1 MDLLYLLYSLLRKKW
16 IIVGCTV
23 LGLMAGF
30 VFTLFQKKTF
40 ASVAQYST
48 GFTMAQKVSIK
59 EEVGVNIY
67 EIDLRFNNVIETFKS
82 PKVMG
87 MLSYK
92 LLLHDLEDL
101 KPFRVLDEEK
111 KKKDEYKLA
120 NIESAKQILRRKI
133 AGMELI
139 SPFDPEEKKVFDL
152 MYLYGYAPEYIQGKV
167 TIFRAERTDYLVILS
182 RSENPE
188 LSAFIA
194 NTIGQQF
201 IRFFNSIYGLR
212 NQESTV
218 KLDSLTSFKKRVL
231 DSLTEGL
238 KDFRT
243 KIGTPNVADRA
254 SAAMSV
260 VQGLTTNYQQEL
272 AKLNNL
278 QGDLRAVESQ
288 LRDMGISGQSSGTN
302 YTNNNGAILTL
313 QRENQDMELQKIGKS
328 DEEIKKLQEQ
338 IDANVK
344 KISQLNNS
352 GGGTLVDRQKKQDRS
367 QTRQED
373 LVSRKIELEQQ
384 ILSAQSNVT
393 LFGKQKDA
401 YESIT
406 KTGGGEQVILD
417 AQERDV
423 RIASQEY
430 EQFKKSLQTSLD
442 LDVNPQN
449 NFKQILVA
457 QPAYMAEPSKRSMVL
472 GICGMLMFFFS
483 AFIIVALEFFDSSF
497 KTPSI
502 FQRTT
507 KLKLLSSLNKI
518 DLRRKPLNEYF
529 NAGEAGREGQGAVFI
544 ENLRK
549 LRYELANTN
558 KKVFLVTS
566 TKPKEGKTT
575 VIEALA
581 NSLSL
586 TKKKV
591 LLIDANFSNNT
602 LTQKFEAKPTLE
614 QFSLNGNNNAGDKFW
629 NITSMTPIPN
639 TDLVGCA
646 EGNYTPSEILPKNNL
661 LQNLPKIAES
671 YDFVFVEGAALN
683 SHADSKEL
691 AAYVDGII
699 AVFSAKSSMGQV
711 DKESIQ
717 YLKDNGDKFVGT
729 VLNCV
734 EENNMDL

>member
-23 LGLMAGF
+23 LGLAAGF
-30 VFTLFQKKTF
+30 VFTLFQKKSY
-40 ASVAQYST
+40 ASAAQYST

-59 EEVGVNIY
+59 EEAGVNIY

-111 KKKDEYKLA
+111 KKSDAYRLA
-120 NIESAKQILRRKI
+120 NIENAKQILRRKI

-139 SPFDPEEKKVFDL
+139 SPFDTEEKKVFDL
-152 MYLYGYAPEYIQGKV
+152 MYLYGYAPEYIQGKITV
-167 TIFRAERTDYLVILS
+167 YRAERTDYLVIYCK
-182 RSENPE
+182 SENPE
-188 LSAFIA
+188 LSAFLA

-212 NQESTV
+212 DQESTV
-218 KLDSLTSFKKRVL
+218 KLDSLTAFKKRVV
-231 DSLTEGL
+231 DSLTDGL

-254 SAAMSV
+254 TAAMSV
-260 VQGLTTNYQQEL
+260 VQSLTTNYQQEL
-272 AKLNNL
+272 AKLSNL
-278 QGDLRAVESQ
+278 KGDLRAVESQ
-288 LRDMGISGQSSGTN
+288 LRDMGTSGQTGGA
-302 YTNNNGAILTL
+302 YVNNNAAILAL
-313 QRENQDMELQKIGKS
+313 QREDQDLELQKIGKS

-344 KISQLNNS
+344 KISQLSNAS
-352 GGGTLVDRQKKQDRS
+352 GNPTDRQKRQDRT

-373 LVSRKIELEQQ
+373 LISRKIELEQQ
-384 ILSAQSNVT
+384 ILSAEGNVA
-393 LFGKQKDA
+393 FIGKQKDQ

-417 AQERDV
+417 AQERDL

-430 EQFKKSLQTSLD
+430 EQIKKSLQTSLD
-442 LDVNPQN
+442 LDINPQN
-449 NFKQILVA
+449 NFKQVLVA
-457 QPAYMAEPSKRSMVL
+457 QPAYQAEPSRRSMVL

-483 AFIIVALEFFDSSF
+483 ALIIVALEFFDSSY

-518 DLRRKPLNEYF
+518 DLKKKALSQYF
-529 NAGEAGREGQGAVFI
+529 NDNEAGREGEGAVFI

-549 LRYELANTN
+549 LRYELTNTG

-581 NSLSL
+581 NSFSL

-614 QFSLNGNNNAGDKFW
+614 QFSLNGNNNGDKFW
-629 NITSMTPIPN
+629 NITSMTAIPN

-661 LQNLPKIAES
+661 LQNLPKIAEN

-683 SHADSKEL
+683 NHADSKEL

-699 AVFSAKSSMGQV
+699 VVFSAKSSLGQI
-711 DKESIQ
+711 DKDSIH
-717 YLKDNGDKFVGT
+717 YLKETGDKFVGT
-729 VLNCV
+729 VLNNV
-734 EENNMDL
+734 EVNNMDL

>member
-23 LGLMAGF
+23 LGLAAGF
-30 VFTLFQKKTF
+30 VFTLFQKKSY
-40 ASVAQYST
+40 ASAAQYST

-59 EEVGVNIY
+59 EESGVNIY

-111 KKKDEYKLA
+111 KKSDAYRLA
-120 NIESAKQILRRKI
+120 NIENAKQILRRKI

-139 SPFDPEEKKVFDL
+139 SPFDTEEKKVFDL
-152 MYLYGYAPEYIQGKV
+152 MYLYGYAPEYIQGKITV
-167 TIFRAERTDYLVILS
+167 FRAERTDYLVIYCK
-182 RSENPE
+182 SEDPE
-188 LSAFIA
+188 LSAFLA

-212 NQESTV
+212 DQESTV
-218 KLDSLTSFKKRVL
+218 KLDSLTAFKKRVV
-231 DSLTEGL
+231 DSLTDGL

-254 SAAMSV
+254 MAAMGV
-260 VQGLTTNYQQEL
+260 VQTLTANYQQEL
-272 AKLNNL
+272 AKLSSL
-278 QGDLRAVESQ
+278 RGDLRAVESQ
-288 LRDMGISGQSSGTN
+288 LRDAGANSQTGS
-302 YTNNNGAILTL
+302 YVNNNGAILTL
-313 QRENQDMELQKIGKS
+313 QRENQDFELQKIGKS

-338 IDANVK
+338 IDVNVK
-344 KISQLNNS
+344 KIAQLSNA
-352 GGGTLVDRQKKQDRS
+352 GGNPADRLKRADRTE
-367 QTRQED
+367 TRQED
-373 LVSRKIELEQQ
+373 LIARKIELEQQ
-384 ILSAQSNVT
+384 ILSSEGNVASI
-393 LFGKQKDA
+393 GKQKVE
-401 YESIT
+401 YEAIT
-406 KTGGGEQVILD
+406 KTGGGEQVIVD
-417 AQERDV
+417 AQERDL

-430 EQFKKSLQTSLD
+430 EQIKKSLQTSLD
-442 LDVNPQN
+442 LDINPQN
-449 NFKQILVA
+449 NFKQVLVA
-457 QPAYMAEPSKRSMVL
+457 MPAYQAEPSRRSMVL

-483 AFIIVALEFFDSSF
+483 ALIIVALEFFDSSY

-518 DLRRKPLNEYF
+518 DLKKKALNQYF
-529 NAGEAGREGQGAVFI
+529 NDNEAGREGEGAVFI

-549 LRYELANTN
+549 LRYELTNTG

-566 TKPKEGKTT
+566 TKPREGKTT

-581 NSLSL
+581 NSFSL

-614 QFSLNGNNNAGDKFW
+614 QFSLNGNNSGDKFW
-629 NITSMTPIPN
+629 NITSMTAIPN

-661 LQNLPKIAES
+661 LQNLPKIAEN

-683 SHADSKEL
+683 NHADSKEL

-699 AVFSAKSSMGQV
+699 VVFSAKSSLGQV
-711 DKESIQ
+711 DKDSIH
-717 YLKDNGDKFVGT
+717 YLKETGDKFVGT
-729 VLNCV
+729 VLNNV
-734 EENNMDL
+734 EVNNMDL